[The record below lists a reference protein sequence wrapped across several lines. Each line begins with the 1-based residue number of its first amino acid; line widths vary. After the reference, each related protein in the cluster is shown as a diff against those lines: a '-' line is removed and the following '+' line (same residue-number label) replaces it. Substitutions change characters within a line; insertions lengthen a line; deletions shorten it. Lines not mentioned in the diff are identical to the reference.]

1 MGKLKEVALAK
12 LNASDKEKAAA
23 GLDRQIKKDI
33 ISYQTEAMNAENA
46 LSDAQERLEYLESSV
61 GTSAAEIIAQRRTV
75 ALFTQNV
82 ADIAALRDERF

>member
-12 LNASDKEKAAA
+12 LNATDKEKASA

-33 ISYQTEAMNAENA
+33 ISYQTEAMNAENT
-46 LSDAQERLEYLESSV
+46 LSDAQERLEYLETTV
-61 GTSAAEIIAQRRTV
+61 GSTAAEIIAQRRTV
-75 ALFTQNV
+75 ALLTQNV